1 MSGLGLG
8 WFNGWLFL
16 VFQFLPAL
24 ILKVNAPRD
33 VFKRHTHWS
42 GYNRSQK
49 ILLVV
54 SKIIKAFYLVL
65 VTLTPLKIGTMMFII
80 GVILALF
87 GLAGLTIA
95 MFNFKNTPFDQPV
108 TTGIY
113 KISRHPMSLTLTI
126 SEVGT
131 CIAIDSWIALFVIL
145 LAKIP
150 YHFINLA
157 QEEFCIRKYGDS
169 YREYMKHVPRYFLFF

>member
-1 MSGLGLG
+1 
-8 WFNGWLFL
+8 
-16 VFQFLPAL
+16 
-24 ILKVNAPRD
+24 
-33 VFKRHTHWS
+33 
-42 GYNRSQK
+42 
-49 ILLVV
+49 
-54 SKIIKAFYLVL
+54 
-65 VTLTPLKIGTMMFII
+65 MFII

-169 YREYMKHVPRYFLFF
+169 YREYMKRTPRYFLFF